1 MRVLFTKRAEKKY
14 RAIKEYIVNEW
25 GDRVAEAFEQKT
37 IDFIDILADF
47 PEIGTI
53 EALDKQIRGFQLTKQ
68 TRVYYRLK
76 NERIIILTF
85 FDVRQNPKKKP
96 R

>member
-37 IDFIDILADF
+37 IDFIDIS
-47 PEIGTI
+47 
-53 EALDKQIRGFQLTKQ
+53 
-68 TRVYYRLK
+68 RLS
-76 NERIIILTF
+76 
-85 FDVRQNPKKKP
+85 
-96 R
+96 